1 VRSGTHLLVGAL
13 AAAAATL
20 SLSACGPDASGP
32 QKPQPSGS
40 GGPSAS
46 AAANGAGGANGDNGG
61 KGGKASTKG
70 LDPCKALSGNLD
82 QFQLDSPIPTIPD
95 TGERGCNFMFQGA
108 AGPAVT
114 INYWDTKAWKDVI
127 VGGSSAQTTSL
138 TVDGRQAKETR
149 STGPGLCDVIVP
161 LGQHSTAEAEARGH
175 GPTSND
181 PVCQWAGDAAK
192 EMATK
197 LPK

>member
-1 VRSGTHLLVGAL
+1 VRNTPHPLVGSL
-13 AAAAATL
+13 AVVAATL
-20 SLSACGPDASGP
+20 SLSACGPDVSGLP
-32 QKPQPSGS
+32 KADPSGS
-40 GGPSAS
+40 VSTSAS
-46 AAANGAGGANGDNGG
+46 AAANGAGGANGG

-114 INYWDTKAWKDVI
+114 INYWDTKAWKGVI
-127 VGGSSAQTTSL
+127 VGGSSAQTTSV
-138 TVDGRQAKETR
+138 TVDGRMAKETR

-161 LGQHSTAEAEARGH
+161 VGRHSTAEAEARGH

-181 PVCQWAGDAAK
+181 PVCQWAEDAAK
-192 EMATK
+192 EMAIK
-197 LPK
+197 LSK

>member
-1 VRSGTHLLVGAL
+1 MRNTPHLLVGAL
-13 AAAAATL
+13 AVVAATL

-32 QKPQPSGS
+32 PKPAPSGS
-40 GGPSAS
+40 GSAS
-46 AAANGAGGANGDNGG
+46 ASAPANETGGANGG
-61 KGGKASTKG
+61 KAGKASTKG

-82 QFQLDSPIPTIPD
+82 QFKLDSPIPTIPN

-108 AGPAVT
+108 AGSAVT
-114 INYWDTKAWKDVI
+114 INYWDTKAWKDII
-127 VGGSSAQTTSL
+127 VGGSSAQTTSV
-138 TVDGRQAKETR
+138 TVDGHPAKETR

-161 LGQHSTAEAEARGH
+161 IGRHSTAEAEARGH

-181 PVCQWAGDAAK
+181 PVCQWAEDAAK